1 MISVIITAYNREKTI
16 ERCVMSALSQNC
28 SDCEIIVIDDG
39 SEDNTPAILKKCA
52 LAYPDRLKVICG
64 PHAGVAAARNAGLAA
79 ASGDYIT
86 YLDSD
91 DYYLAGALADMKEAI
106 GDADVLI
113 YDAVCEYEDGR
124 REAFPSFR
132 DGLSGVCPGPIS
144 KELAILSKPCPWN
157 HLIKKEIYD
166 SLDGGFPQG
175 RWYEDFGALPVLMSK
190 AGSFIYTQKPLV
202 CYYQSTA
209 SVMRSNGY
217 NNHYEDIFPITEH
230 VVHELK
236 SDFPSEAE
244 FLACEHLLI
253 SGGKR
258 FLACERKDMAGRC
271 SDYMHETFPD
281 FQKNKYV
288 LQEPFKKR
296 VLAGLIYKK
305 KFGLLKLLG
314 K

>member
-16 ERCVMSALSQNC
+16 ERSIMSALSQD
-28 SDCEIIVIDDG
+28 SDDYEIIVVDDG
-39 SEDNTPAILKKCA
+39 SDDRTPEILEKCKQ
-52 LAYPDRLKVICG
+52 AYPDIIKVING

-91 DYYLAGALADMKEAI
+91 DYYLAGALSNMKDAI

-124 REAFPSFR
+124 REDFPSFR
-132 DGLSGVCPGPIS
+132 DGLSGICPGTIL

-166 SLDGGFPQG
+166 SLEGGFPNG
-175 RWYEDFGALPVLMSK
+175 MWYEDFGTLPILMSR
-190 AGSFIYTQKPLV
+190 AESITYIAKPLV
-202 CYYQSTA
+202 CYVQSSG
-209 SVMRSNGY
+209 SVMRAEGY
-217 NNHYEDIFPITEH
+217 NNHFEDIFAVTDH
-230 VVHELK
+230 VVNALRK
-236 SDFPSEAE
+236 DFPAEAE

-258 FLACERKDMAGRC
+258 FLGCNHRDSAGRC
-271 SDYMHETFPD
+271 ADYMRSTFPN
-281 FQKNKYV
+281 FQSNKYFAN
-288 LQEPFKKR
+288 EPLKKR

-305 KFGLLKLLG
+305 KFTLLKVLG